1 MNRILM
7 SENTAPVVTDQGI
20 FGNLPIPPNTDV
32 KKFKKRKF
40 NLRSVLFWISSTIL
54 TISLMLWITLTSA
67 LHLTSPKVALAMQTE
82 LIRTVIEVDQLI
94 DGNIS
99 EITSNEL
106 NVLYPLPNIAVSKS
120 EFEQLDSDQLRK
132 ILLER
137 SAFDLYTNGVSVFSE
152 NNRTIETKFFSGA
165 GGVKLFIDLLTYKQ
179 HHNLSNYESNLVM
192 LVCASTFLILLLGRG
207 TKKFWSLG
215 ISALIA
221 SLLVL
226 IATLAIKY
234 LLAALLS
241 NQLALTNDIQEIVN
255 ILFKAPVQNTITL
268 GLAGMILLTLSFL
281 AEQTLRKIPS
291 KEIHEAQVIDRP
303 DNKN

>member
-94 DGNIS
+94 DGNIN

-106 NVLYPLPNIAVSKS
+106 NVLYPLPNTAVSKS

-137 SAFDLYTNGVSVFSE
+137 SAFELYTNGVSAFSE

-165 GGVKLFIDLLTYKQ
+165 GGVKLFIDLFTYKQ
-179 HHNLSNYESNLVM
+179 HQNLSNYESNLVM

>member
-7 SENTAPVVTDQGI
+7 SENTAPVVTDKGI

-94 DGNIS
+94 DGNIN

-106 NVLYPLPNIAVSKS
+106 NVFYPLPNAAVSQS
-120 EFEQLDSDQLRK
+120 EFEQLNSDQLRK

-137 SAFDLYTNGVSVFSE
+137 SAFDLYTNGVSAFSE

-165 GGVKLFIDLLTYKQ
+165 GGVKLFIDLFTYKQ
-179 HHNLSNYESNLVM
+179 HQNLSNYESNLVM

-215 ISALIA
+215 ISTLIA

-226 IATLAIKY
+226 ITTLAIKY